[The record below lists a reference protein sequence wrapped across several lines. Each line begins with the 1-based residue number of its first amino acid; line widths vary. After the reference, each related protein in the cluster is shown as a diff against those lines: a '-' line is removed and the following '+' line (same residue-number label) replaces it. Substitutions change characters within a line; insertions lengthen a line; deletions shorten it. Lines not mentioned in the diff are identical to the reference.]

1 MRRVLFIAGVC
12 FLLPLCAKAQET
24 PSVEVYGGYSFLHAE
39 TGRDLHG
46 WNGSVAANLNKW
58 FGLVVDVSG
67 HYDSNSTNLVVTI
80 PDFPTLPG
88 LPPFAFRVKMDT
100 KIHTIMVGPRVSYRK
115 IEKITPFAHALFGV
129 SRTHTEVESQST
141 GFESFSSDNDTT
153 FAMAIGG
160 GLDVNLSKSL
170 ALRVIQADY
179 LYKRIGFER
188 FGSDDIHHNLRASVG
203 IVFRFGGK

>member
-1 MRRVLFIAGVC
+1 MRRVLLIASVC

-24 PSVEVYGGYSFLHAE
+24 PSAEVFGGYSYLHGE

-67 HYDSNSTNLVVTI
+67 HYDSSSSNFVVTI
-80 PDFPTLPG
+80 PDSPTLPG
-88 LPPFAFRVKMDT
+88 LPPLAFRVKMDT
-100 KIHTIMVGPRVSYRK
+100 KIHTIMVGPRFSYRK

-129 SRTHTEVESQST
+129 SRTHQEVQTVSAS
-141 GFESFSSDNDTT
+141 FESFSSDNNTT

-160 GLDVNLSKSL
+160 GLDVNLSKRL

-179 LYKRIGFER
+179 LYKRLEFNR
-188 FGSDDIHHNLRASVG
+188 FGFDTHDNLRASVG
-203 IVFRFGGK
+203 LVFRFGGK

>member
-1 MRRVLFIAGVC
+1 MRRILLVVSLF

-24 PSVEVYGGYSFLHAE
+24 PSVEVFGGYSYFHAE
-39 TGRDLHG
+39 TGSDLHG

-58 FGLVVDVSG
+58 LGLVVDVSG
-67 HYDSNSTNLVVTI
+67 HYESRSSSFVVTL

-88 LPPFAFRVKMDT
+88 LPPFEFRTRVDT
-100 KIHTIMVGPRVSYRK
+100 NIHTIMVGPRFSYRK

-129 SRTHTEVESQST
+129 ARTHTEAESRSAS
-141 GFESFSSDNDTT
+141 FESFSSSNETS

-160 GLDVNLSKSL
+160 GLDVKLSKSL

-179 LYKRIGFER
+179 LYKRLGFDRIGF
-188 FGSDDIHHNLRASVG
+188 DNHHNFRAGVG
-203 IVFRFGGK
+203 IVFRFGDK